1 MKKVFLIF
9 LSLLFSLPNFI
20 SIAEEAKKENLPIVI
35 GRTEDRPNHP
45 RTPDYGSDIMAYYQD
60 GVVYLQFAY
69 DMGMVEITVTNE
81 STGEQWQQIDDSAF
95 GAVSIATSTSA
106 GNYYITIVTDD
117 GSCYAGSYSL

>member
-1 MKKVFLIF
+1 MKKSILVL
-9 LSLLFSLPNFI
+9 LLCLFSLPNYI
-20 SIAEEAKKENLPIVI
+20 WAEETKKEKVPIII
-35 GRTEDRPNHP
+35 GQERDFPNQP

-60 GVVYLQFAY
+60 GVIYLQFGY
-69 DMGMVEITVTNE
+69 DMGEVGITVTNE